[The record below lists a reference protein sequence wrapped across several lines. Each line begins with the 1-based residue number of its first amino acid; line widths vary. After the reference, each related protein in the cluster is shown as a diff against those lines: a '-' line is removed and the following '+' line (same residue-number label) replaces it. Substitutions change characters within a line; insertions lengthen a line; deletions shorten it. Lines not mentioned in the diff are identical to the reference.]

1 MAAILRAVLSMS
13 AATVLSRIT
22 GLARTLVQAATLG
35 TGLVAGS
42 YALSNTLPN
51 QIYELFM
58 GGVLSSVFVPLLVE
72 RLSRHGE
79 EDARR
84 LTDALLTV
92 VVPFLALVA
101 ILGAVLAGPIVELT
115 TDWSGSE
122 NLSAQEAREKTELAV
137 LFFRL
142 FALQIL
148 LYGLGAIATGVLNS
162 HRRFFLPTFAPVLNN
177 LIVMASFALYAFVA
191 PEYPTAAVYA
201 LALGTT
207 LGVAVMS
214 LVLFPAVYALGYRPR
229 PRLGHPALKIAA
241 GLIGPAVV
249 FVAAAVG
256 VQVIANY
263 LGSRYDGVEE
273 LWYAFTI
280 FSLPYGVFVVSVS
293 TALAPELSERFARGD
308 TDGYRETLSFGL
320 RTTAFVV
327 VPASVGMASLSDPV
341 VGLLLERGSFD
352 ERDTQSV
359 ANLLALYAAGLLGY
373 AAYSVLIRAF
383 YSRQNTRSPAL
394 LNVGLLVLYTGLAYG
409 LSGILGL
416 PGVALAFS
424 LAYAV
429 LALLCLWVTRS
440 ELKRL
445 DGRRLLRALLK
456 ILAAGAAMYAVA
468 WSGIAFLGT
477 GSGSLNRVVI
487 LAAIGA
493 TSLGAYLAMALLLKM
508 EELRSAAVLLKGR
521 RSKSES

>member
-22 GLARTLVQAATLG
+22 GLVRTLVQAATLG
-35 TGLVAGS
+35 TGVVAGS

-84 LTDALLTV
+84 LTDALLTI

-101 ILGAVLAGPIVELT
+101 VLGAILAGPIIGLT

-122 NLSAQEAREKTELAV
+122 NLSPQEAREKTELAV

-162 HRRFFLPTFAPVLNN
+162 HRRFFLPTFAPILNN
-177 LIVMASFALYAFVA
+177 LTVVASFALYALLVR
-191 PEYPTAAVYA
+191 EHPTTAVYA

-229 PRLGHPALKIAA
+229 PRLGHPALRVAA
-241 GLIGPAVV
+241 GLAGPALV

-256 VQVIANY
+256 VQVVANY
-263 LGSRYDGVEE
+263 LGSRYDGVEK

-280 FSLPYGVFVVSVS
+280 FSLPYGVFVVSVV
-293 TALAPELSERFARGD
+293 TALAPELSERFSRGD
-308 TDGYRETLSFGL
+308 TEGYRDTLSFGL
-320 RTTAFVV
+320 RATAFVV
-327 VPASVGMASLSDPV
+327 VPASVGMAALSEPV

-352 ERDTQSV
+352 GSDTSSV
-359 ANLLALYAAGLLGY
+359 ATLLALYAAGLLGY

-383 YSRQNTRSPAL
+383 YSRQNARSPAL
-394 LNVGLLVLYTGLAYG
+394 LNVGLFVLYTGLAYS
-409 LSGILGL
+409 LSGVFGL

-424 LAYAV
+424 VAYGV
-429 LALLCLWVTRS
+429 LALLCLWATRR

-445 DGRRLLRALLK
+445 DGRRLLRSLLK
-456 ILAAGAAMYAVA
+456 ILVAGAAMYLAARAGLVL
-468 WSGIAFLGT
+468 LGT
-477 GSGSLNRVVI
+477 GSETAGRATVLVV
-487 LAAIGA
+487 AGGA
-493 TSLGAYLAMALLLKM
+493 SFALYLAVASLLGV
-508 EELRSAAVLLKGR
+508 EELRSVVSLLKKR
-521 RSKSES
+521 RSVG

>member
-22 GLARTLVQAATLG
+22 GLARTLVQASTLG

-84 LTDALLTV
+84 LTDALLTI
-92 VVPFLALVA
+92 VVPSLTLVA
-101 ILGAVLAGPIVELT
+101 ILGAVFAGRIVELT

-122 NLSAQEAREKTELAV
+122 YLSPREAREKTELAV

-148 LYGLGAIATGVLNS
+148 LYGLGAVATGVLNS

-177 LIVMASFALYAFVA
+177 LIVMASFALYAFLA
-191 PEYPTAAVYA
+191 QDHPTTAVYV

-214 LVLFPAVYALGYRPR
+214 LILFPAVYALGYRPR
-229 PRLGHPALKIAA
+229 PRLGHPALKVAA
-241 GLIGPAVV
+241 GLAGPALV

-256 VQVIANY
+256 IQVVANY

-280 FSLPYGVFVVSVS
+280 FSLPYGVFVVSVA
-293 TALAPELSERFARGD
+293 TALAPELSERFSRGD
-308 TDGYRETLSFGL
+308 TEGYRDTLSFGL
-320 RTTAFVV
+320 RTTAFIV
-327 VPASVGMASLSDPV
+327 VPASVGMVALSEPV
-341 VGLLLERGSFD
+341 VGLLLERGSFGA
-352 ERDTQSV
+352 RDTQAV
-359 ANLLALYAAGLLGY
+359 ANLLALYATGLLGY
-373 AAYSVLIRAF
+373 AAYAVLVRAF
-383 YSRQNTRSPAL
+383 YARQNTRSPAF
-394 LNVGLLVLYTGLAYG
+394 LNVGLFLLYTGLAYV
-409 LSGILGL
+409 LSGALGL

-424 LAYAV
+424 LAYAT
-429 LALLCLWVTRS
+429 LALLCLRATRN

-445 DGRRLLRALLK
+445 DGRRLLRSLLK
-456 ILAAGAAMYAVA
+456 ILAAGIAMYAVA
-468 WSGIAFLGT
+468 STGITLLGT
-477 GSGSLNRVVI
+477 GSGSLDRAII
-487 LAAIGA
+487 LAIVGGA
-493 TSLGAYLAMALLLKM
+493 SLGAYLTMALLLKM
-508 EELRSAAVLLKGR
+508 EELRPAAALLGR
-521 RSKSES
+521 HRQRDKS

>member
-1 MAAILRAVLSMS
+1 MAAIVRAVLSMS

-42 YALSNTLPN
+42 YAFSNTLPN

-58 GGVLSSVFVPLLVE
+58 GGLLSSVFVPLLVE

-92 VVPFLALVA
+92 VVPLLALVA
-101 ILGAVLAGPIVELT
+101 VLVAVFAGPVVELT
-115 TDWSGSE
+115 TDWSGSRS
-122 NLSAQEAREKTELAV
+122 LSPGEAREKTGLAV
-137 LFFRL
+137 LFLRL

-162 HRRFFLPTFAPVLNN
+162 HRRFFLPTLAPVLNN
-177 LIVMASFALYAFVA
+177 LVVIASFALYASLA
-191 PEYPTAAVYA
+191 QGRPILAVYV

-214 LVLFPAVYALGYRPR
+214 LVLFPAVYSLGYRPR
-229 PRLGHPALKIAA
+229 PRLGHPALRAA
-241 GLIGPAVV
+241 ARLSGPALV

-256 VQVIANY
+256 VQAVANY

-280 FSLPYGVFVVSVS
+280 FSLPYGVFVVSVA
-293 TALAPELSERFARGD
+293 TAIAPELSERFARGD
-308 TDGYRETLSFGL
+308 AAGYRETLSFGL
-320 RTTAFVV
+320 RATAFVV
-327 VPASVGMASLSDPV
+327 VPASVGMAALSEPV

-352 ERDTQSV
+352 ERATASV
-359 ANLLALYAAGLLGY
+359 ADLLALYAAGLLGY
-373 AAYSVLIRAF
+373 AAYSVLVRAF

-394 LNVGLLVLYTGLAYG
+394 LNAALFLLYTALAYG
-409 LSGILGL
+409 LSGIFGL

-429 LALLCLWVTRS
+429 LALLCLLSTR
-440 ELKRL
+440 EEIQHV
-445 DGRRLLRALLK
+445 DGRRLLRSLLK
-456 ILAAGAAMYAVA
+456 ISAAGAAMYATARFGV
-468 WSGIAFLGT
+468 FLLGP
-477 GSGSLNRVVI
+477 GSGTPGRAFVLFVAGGASLAVY
-487 LAAIGA
+487 LAAA
-493 TSLGAYLAMALLLKM
+493 LVLGI
-508 EELRSAAVLLKGR
+508 EELRSVVSSLKGR
-521 RSKSES
+521 RFFG

>member
-1 MAAILRAVLSMS
+1 MAVILRAVLSMS

-35 TGLVAGS
+35 TGVVAGS

-84 LTDALLTV
+84 LTDALLTII
-92 VVPFLALVA
+92 VPFLALVA
-101 ILGAVLAGPIVELT
+101 VVGAIFAEPIVELT

-122 NLSAQEAREKTELAV
+122 TLSSAEAREKTELAV

-148 LYGLGAIATGVLNS
+148 LYGLGAVATGVLHS

-177 LIVMASFALYAFVA
+177 FIVMASFALYALLVS
-191 PEYPTAAVYA
+191 EHPTTAVYV

-207 LGVAVMS
+207 FGVAAMS

-229 PRLGHPALKIAA
+229 PRLGHPALRIAA
-241 GLIGPAVV
+241 GLAGPALV

-256 VQVIANY
+256 VQVVANY

-280 FSLPYGVFVVSVS
+280 FSLPYGVFVVSVA

-308 TDGYRETLSFGL
+308 TEGYRNTLSSGL

-327 VPASVGMASLSDPV
+327 IPASVGMAAFSEPV

-352 ERDTQSV
+352 GRATESV

-373 AAYSVLIRAF
+373 AAYAILIRAF
-383 YSRQNTRSPAL
+383 YSRQNTRSPAF
-394 LNVGLLVLYTGLAYG
+394 LNVGLFVLYTGLAYG
-409 LSGILGL
+409 LSGVFGL

-424 LAYAV
+424 LAYAA
-429 LALLCLWVTRS
+429 LALLCLLSTRK
-440 ELKRL
+440 EIKRL
-445 DGRRLLRALLK
+445 DGRRLLRSLLK
-456 ILAAGAAMYAVA
+456 ILVAGAVMYLAARV
-468 WSGIAFLGT
+468 GIVLLGT
-477 GSGSLNRVVI
+477 GSGTFGRAVVLVVAGGASLAV
-487 LAAIGA
+487 
-493 TSLGAYLAMALLLKM
+493 YLAVAALLKA
-508 EELRSAAVLLKGR
+508 EELRSVVSSLKR
-521 RSKSES
+521 RRLTG

>member
-13 AATVLSRIT
+13 AATVLSRVT

-35 TGLVAGS
+35 TGVVAGS

-72 RLSRHGE
+72 RLSRHSE

-84 LTDALLTV
+84 LTDALLTI
-92 VVPFLALVA
+92 VVPFLTVVA
-101 ILGAVLAGPIVELT
+101 VVGAVLAGPIVELT

-122 NLSAQEAREKTELAV
+122 NLSPDEARRKTELAI

-148 LYGLGAIATGVLNS
+148 LYGLGAVATGVLNA
-162 HRRFFLPTFAPVLNN
+162 HRHFFLPTFSPVLNN
-177 LIVMASFALYAFVA
+177 LIVIASFAFYAFLVPHHPA
-191 PEYPTAAVYA
+191 AAVYV

-214 LVLFPAVYALGYRPR
+214 LVLLPAVFSLGYRPR
-229 PRLGHPALKIAA
+229 PRFGHPALRAA
-241 GLIGPAVV
+241 VGLAGPALV

-256 VQVIANY
+256 VQVVANY

-280 FSLPYGVFVVSVS
+280 FSLPYGVFVVSVA
-293 TALAPELSERFARGD
+293 TALAPELSERHARGD
-308 TDGYRETLSFGL
+308 TGGYRDALSFGL
-320 RTTAFVV
+320 RVAAFVV
-327 VPASVGMASLSDPV
+327 VPASVGMAALSEPV

-352 ERDTQSV
+352 ARATESV

-373 AAYSVLIRAF
+373 AAYSILIRAF
-383 YSRQNTRSPAL
+383 YSRRNTLSPAL
-394 LNVGLLVLYTGLAYG
+394 LNAGLFVLYTGLAYG
-409 LSGILGL
+409 LSGVLGL

-429 LALLCLWVTRS
+429 LALLCLLSTRR
-440 ELKRL
+440 ELERL
-445 DGRRLLRALLK
+445 DGRRLLRSLLK
-456 ILAAGAAMYAVA
+456 ILAAGAAMYATA
-468 WSGIAFLGT
+468 RLGISILGT
-477 GSGSLNRVVI
+477 GSSTFEHAVALFVVGSASLIAYV
-487 LAAIGA
+487 A
-493 TSLGAYLAMALLLKM
+493 TALLLKV
-508 EELRSAAVLLKGR
+508 EELHPIVSSLKGR
-521 RSKSES
+521 RFVK

>member
-22 GLARTLVQAATLG
+22 GLVRTLVQAATLG

-84 LTDALLTV
+84 LTDALLTI

-101 ILGAVLAGPIVELT
+101 VLGAVFAGPIVELA

-122 NLSAQEAREKTELAV
+122 SLSREEAREKTGLAV

-148 LYGLGAIATGVLNS
+148 LYGLGAVATGVLNA

-177 LIVMASFALYAFVA
+177 LIVIASFALYAFLA
-191 PEYPTAAVYA
+191 PEHPTAAVYA

-229 PRLGHPALKIAA
+229 PRLGHPALRVAA
-241 GLIGPAVV
+241 GLAGPALV

-256 VQVIANY
+256 VQVVANY

-280 FSLPYGVFVVSVS
+280 FSLPYGVFVVSVA

-308 TDGYRETLSFGL
+308 ADGYRDALSFGL
-320 RTTAFVV
+320 RVTAFIV
-327 VPASVGMASLSDPV
+327 VPASVGMAALSEPI
-341 VGLLLERGSFD
+341 VGLLLERGSFGA
-352 ERDTQSV
+352 RDTESV
-359 ANLLALYAAGLLGY
+359 SDLLALYAAGLLPY
-373 AAYSVLIRAF
+373 AAYAVLVRAF
-383 YSRQNTRSPAL
+383 YSRQNTLAPAF
-394 LNVGLLVLYTGLAYG
+394 LNVGLFLLYAGLAYG
-409 LSGILGL
+409 LSGALGL
-416 PGVALAFS
+416 PGVALAFP
-424 LAYAV
+424 LAYAA
-429 LALLCLWVTRS
+429 LALLCLRATRG
-440 ELKRL
+440 ELGRL
-445 DGRRLLRALLK
+445 DGRRLLRSLLK

-468 WSGIAFLGT
+468 RTGVALLGE
-477 GSGSLNRVVI
+477 GSTSTHRLVVLAVVGS
-487 LAAIGA
+487 A
-493 TSLGAYLAMALLLKM
+493 SLGAYAATALVLRM
-508 EELRSAAVLLKGR
+508 EELRSVAGLLGR
-521 RSKSES
+521 RRTTKGS

>member
-22 GLARTLVQAATLG
+22 GLVRTLVQAATLG

-84 LTDALLTV
+84 LTDALLTLV
-92 VVPFLALVA
+92 IPFLALVA
-101 ILGAVLAGPIVELT
+101 VLGAVFAGPIVELT

-122 NLSAQEAREKTELAV
+122 NLSPQEAREKTELAI

-148 LYGLGAIATGVLNS
+148 LYGLGAVATGVLNA

-177 LIVMASFALYAFVA
+177 LIVIAAFVLYALLA
-191 PEYPTAAVYA
+191 EEYPTAAVYA

-214 LVLFPAVYALGYRPR
+214 LVLFPAVYVLGYRPR
-229 PRLGHPALKIAA
+229 PRFGHPALRVAA
-241 GLIGPAVV
+241 GLAGPALV

-256 VQVIANY
+256 VQVVANY

-280 FSLPYGVFVVSVS
+280 FSLPYGVFVVSVA

-308 TDGYRETLSFGL
+308 ADGYRDTLSFGL

-327 VPASVGMASLSDPV
+327 VPASVGMAALSEPI

-352 ERDTQSV
+352 ARDTGSV
-359 ANLLALYAAGLLGY
+359 SNLLALYAAGLLPY
-373 AAYSVLIRAF
+373 AAYAVLVRAF
-383 YSRQNTRSPAL
+383 YSRQNTIAPAF
-394 LNVGLLVLYTGLAYG
+394 LNVGLFLLYAGLAYG
-409 LSGILGL
+409 LSGTLGL

-424 LAYAV
+424 LAYAA
-429 LALLCLWVTRS
+429 LALLCLRATRG

-445 DGRRLLRALLK
+445 DGRRLLRSLLK
-456 ILAAGAAMYAVA
+456 ILAAGAAMYLTGRAGVVL
-468 WSGIAFLGT
+468 LGT
-477 GSGSLNRVVI
+477 GSTTFERAVVL
-487 LAAIGA
+487 LAAGGA
-493 TSLGAYLAMALLLKM
+493 SLAVYLAAASLLKV
-508 EELRSAAVLLKGR
+508 EELRSVVSFLGR
-521 RSKSES
+521 HRFVG